1 MDFRWFSKF
10 LSSLLLAT
18 YATSVMASDKLSVVA
33 EPLIQDDRQLEYLY
47 PAVLDGSESTAND
60 GLKKF
65 TVFLEIMNS
74 EGTKAI
80 SHCTGIILDED
91 IILSAGH
98 CLKDDTLKV
107 RVNYGLGGR
116 YGFTHKVMALG
127 YRSYYPVRPTDGKS
141 HFNSGYLAFDEQN
154 RARYE
159 SEVVNRKAFFNFAN
173 QNIIAKEEF
182 RDIAVIRVP
191 KIPKGYQ
198 KVTRFSGDL
207 SFRQKVIMAG
217 YGTNS
222 RQDDKNVRQLRWSE
236 GELVG
241 HYTFNNEYTMGYQ
254 IYSPTRQQACFGD
267 SGGPLFVQS
276 QKGVFQLLA
285 VNSFVFNNCANANWY
300 MNPNYYFNL
309 INDAIKVLRQTVFT

>member
-1 MDFRWFSKF
+1 MY
-10 LSSLLLAT
+10 T
-18 YATSVMASDKLSVVA
+18 TSVMASDQLSVVA
-33 EPLIQDDRQLEYLY
+33 EPLIQDDRQLQYLL
-47 PAVLDGSESTAND
+47 PAVLDGSEATAND

-74 EGTKAI
+74 EGTKVL
-80 SHCTGIILDED
+80 SNCTGIILDAD

-98 CLKDDTLKV
+98 CLKEDTLKI

-116 YGFTHKVMALG
+116 YGYTHKIMAFG

-141 HFNSGYLAFDEQN
+141 HFSSGYLTFDEQN

-159 SEVVNRKAFFNFAN
+159 SEMANRKAFVNFADTN
-173 QNIIAKEEF
+173 VIAKEEF

-191 KIPKGYQ
+191 RIPKGYQ
-198 KVTRFSGDL
+198 KVARFSGDL
-207 SFRQKVIMAG
+207 SFRKKVIMAG

-236 GELVG
+236 GEIVG
-241 HYTFNNEYTMGYQ
+241 HYTLNKEYTMGYQ

-267 SGGPLFVQS
+267 SGGPLFVQNEN
-276 QKGVFQLLA
+276 GDLQLLA
-285 VNSFVFNNCANANWY
+285 VNSFVFNSCANSNWY
-300 MNPNYYFNL
+300 MNPNYYLNL
-309 INDAIKVLRQTVFT
+309 INEAIKALRQTVFT